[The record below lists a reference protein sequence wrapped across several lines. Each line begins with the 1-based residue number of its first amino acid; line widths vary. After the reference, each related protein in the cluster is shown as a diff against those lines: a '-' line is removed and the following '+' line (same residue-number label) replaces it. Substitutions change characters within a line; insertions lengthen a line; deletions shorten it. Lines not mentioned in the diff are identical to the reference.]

1 MNESQPSI
9 VHNPLSTIRTRFAPS
24 PTGFLHVGGI
34 RTALFAYLVAKQAG
48 GAFVLRLEDTDQKR
62 EVPGSREHL
71 IASLKSLGLNY
82 DEGPDTGGQYGP
94 YVQSERLHI
103 YKRWAQQL
111 IDAGRAYADPYT
123 PGEIQAFRDQ
133 AAKEKQAFLY
143 RNHRPE
149 NPPAWDGTQPLR
161 FKSDPK
167 AYDWHDEVM
176 GDLHTG
182 PEVVDDII
190 LIKSDGYPTYNFA
203 HIVDD
208 AEMHITHVIRG
219 QEFISSM
226 PNYLNLYEALGIEFA
241 ETADIGPQIL
251 ENYNESQVDNKR
263 VTRGGA
269 APTGTASSDDVEDG
283 AEDRAAGPAESD
295 LRSDSEA
302 GVYDGS
308 GHFARPIFA
317 HMPHIL
323 NEQGNKK
330 LGKRDGAKDVLDY
343 IRDGYLPE
351 AMVSFIATL
360 GWNDGTEQEVFTLN
374 ELVEKFSLSRV
385 QKSGARFDEKRL
397 LWMNGHFIRELTLD
411 ELADRIEYFWSESAK
426 KYPEQYKK
434 EVLKLVQDRLKT
446 LKDLPLLT
454 SYFFEE
460 PVAAPELVE
469 SNKQLMKL
477 TPEERTHLVVEA
489 KNALVSLGEWT
500 SETIQETLNALL
512 ETTGQK
518 PGILFSLI
526 RITTT
531 WAPFSPQL
539 NDTLALIGKE
549 RTISRLEHFLN

>member
-1 MNESQPSI
+1 M
-9 VHNPLSTIRTRFAPS
+9 IRTRFAPS

-34 RTALFAYLVAKQAG
+34 RTALFAYLVAKQANG
-48 GAFVLRLEDTDQKR
+48 KFVLRLEDTDQKR

-71 IASLKSLGLNY
+71 IASLKALGLQY
-82 DEGPDTGGQYGP
+82 DEGPDVGGDYGP

-103 YKRWAQQL
+103 YKRWAQKL

-123 PGEIQAFRDQ
+123 AEEIQAFRDTAQ
-133 AAKEKQAFLY
+133 AEKRAFLY
-143 RNHRPE
+143 RDHRPE
-149 NPPAWDGTQPLR
+149 NPPKWDGSQPLR
-161 FKSDPK
+161 FKSEPK
-167 AYDWHDEVM
+167 AYRWHDEVM
-176 GDLHTG
+176 GDLSTG
-182 PEVVDDII
+182 PEVIDDII

-208 AEMHITHVIRG
+208 AEMRISHVIRG

-226 PNYLNLYEALGIEFA
+226 PNYLNLYEALGYDITPAKHERSRELQGVEQDDEF
-241 ETADIGPQIL
+241 TSS
-251 ENYNESQVDNKR
+251 SQR
-263 VTRGGA
+263 RGE
-269 APTGTASSDDVEDG
+269 P
-283 AEDRAAGPAESD
+283 
-295 LRSDSEA
+295 L
-302 GVYDGS
+302 
-308 GHFARPIFA
+308 PIFA
-317 HMPHIL
+317 HMPHIM

-360 GWNDGTEQEVFTLN
+360 GWNDGTEQEVFTME

-385 QKSGARFDEKRL
+385 QRSGARFDEKRL
-397 LWMNGHFIRELTLD
+397 LWMNGQFIRELPLD

-426 KYPEQYKK
+426 KYPESYKK
-434 EVLKLVQDRLKT
+434 QVLALVQDRLKT

-460 PVAAPELVE
+460 PVRNDTLITD
-469 SNKQLMKL
+469 NKQLAKL
-477 TPEERTHLVVEA
+477 TEEERATLIHAA
-489 KNALVSLGEWT
+489 KDTFESLEEWSPEQIQDALN
-500 SETIQETLNALL
+500 QLL

-526 RITTT
+526 RIVTT

-539 NDTLALIGKE
+539 NDTLTLLGKE
-549 RTISRLEHFLN
+549 RTLKRVENSLL